1 MKFRHAARFAAVF
14 LALPLAGC
22 LSMPHPF
29 SDPGNT
35 ARSLAQRTPPPR
47 LVVPVPA
54 ESLLSN
60 QAAALWAREMAAS
73 LVEQTV
79 PAMAQEP
86 RPGDWVLRMTAS
98 LAGDHVI
105 PHYAI
110 VTPSGAERGHEDG
123 APTPAAAWSAG
134 DPPAIHQAALM
145 EGPRAAAML
154 TGIQAA
160 MMQADPNS
168 LMRRPAR
175 VYFDGVTGAPGD
187 GDKALAQAFVTSFPD
202 ARDKLVPSRREADY
216 TVHCEVNVTPG
227 PAGTSGHPQEHIELI
242 WHTIAADGSEA
253 GAAIQPHDIDAHS
266 LDKSWGDVAAIAAE
280 EAAGGVRQII
290 SNYSGRNH
298 KPLPDDKKVASA
310 GKAG

>member
-14 LALPLAGC
+14 LALPLALPLAGC

-29 SDPGNT
+29 SDPGNM

-98 LAGDHVI
+98 LDGDHVV

-110 VTPSGAERGHEDG
+110 ITPSGAERGHEAG
-123 APTPAAAWSAG
+123 APTPAAAWSA
-134 DPPAIHQAALM
+134 
-145 EGPRAAAML
+145 R
-154 TGIQAA
+154 
-160 MMQADPNS
+160 MQADPNS

-298 KPLPDDKKVASA
+298 KPLPDDKKAAPA